1 MVPGTDQ
8 YCPLLGKY
16 RMSSGMALS
25 SFLLWGATPRQR
37 LRFDTDS
44 RYGSHMVPRWRMAG
58 GSLAAPLPRFPEDDQ
73 WVIAKSGC
81 WLQTRRHRR
90 RQKSCRGNNSILGA
104 FRKTAVVACVLQ
116 LLFPEACD
124 MTTRALRF
132 VGFTLT
138 LLVLSATAYAEDR
151 DEATGATGVTLYEIS
166 ERVTFDQAQG
176 VILRNATS
184 PLQGFAALGTP
195 LCPSAFLISVPRIK
209 SCTVI
214 ATGTDS
220 VDTLTGIGPVSGT
233 FDVVINAPGNSSVHV
248 PDLPVINGTFTGTVD
263 LSLAVLHHIPLGSIT
278 GTFTIMR
285 TADPATGTQGDL
297 PQPVVLPSN
306 GTFRMPFKLGGQ
318 GRFERS
324 KRDHAAVYLADDLH
338 TVIPVKAFERSTG
351 FPDVRLEVNFGF

>member
-1 MVPGTDQ
+1 MSNVSGVAGTM
-8 YCPLLGKY
+8 
-16 RMSSGMALS
+16 R
-25 SFLLWGATPRQR
+25 
-37 LRFDTDS
+37 
-44 RYGSHMVPRWRMAG
+44 
-58 GSLAAPLPRFPEDDQ
+58 RFPEDGQ
-73 WVIAKSGC
+73 FVVGEFRALARTSPRIAERIRESRTQG
-81 WLQTRRHRR
+81 LDSRD
-90 RQKSCRGNNSILGA
+90 
-104 FRKTAVVACVLQ
+104 FRKRRTRWHDSCCPCVA
-116 LLFPEACD
+116 A
-124 MTTRALRF
+124 MTNQPLRT
-132 VGFTLT
+132 VGLILT
-138 LLVLSATAYAEDR
+138 LLILSTAGYAADR
-151 DEATGATGVTLYEIS
+151 DEVTGATGVTLYEIS

-176 VILRNATS
+176 VIVRNATS

-195 LCPSAFLISVPRIK
+195 LCPSALLISAPRIK

-220 VDTLTGIGPVSGT
+220 VSTVTGLGPVSGT

-248 PDLPVINGTFTGTVD
+248 PDLPVINGTFSGKVD

-297 PQPVVLPSN
+297 PQPVVLPFN

-324 KRDHAAVYLADDLH
+324 QRDHAAVYLADDLH